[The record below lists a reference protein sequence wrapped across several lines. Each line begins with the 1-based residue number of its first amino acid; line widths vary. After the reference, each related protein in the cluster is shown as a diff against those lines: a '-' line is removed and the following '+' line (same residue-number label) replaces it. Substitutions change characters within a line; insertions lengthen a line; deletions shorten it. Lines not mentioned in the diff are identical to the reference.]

1 MELKLQAAQEEKNS
15 KKGNNSIFR
24 SLLVIVLLGG
34 IFSLLIGAGGYYI
47 GYQIGKKEGARAT
60 VASVTDLLNP
70 LKAISDNAAFPYTAI
85 GKVSSVSKDKLT
97 VKLPDGTEKTM
108 ALNDKTT
115 VSNGSKILGVSDI
128 KKDANIT
135 AFTTGKGKDLIATR
149 VVIR

>member
-1 MELKLQAAQEEKNS
+1 MELKLQAASAEKSSKQNS
-15 KKGNNSIFR
+15 HSTFR
-24 SLLVIVLLGG
+24 SLLIIVLLGG

-97 VKLPDGTEKTM
+97 VKLPDGTEKSM

-115 VSNGSKILGVSDI
+115 VSNGTKILGVSDI
-128 KKDANIT
+128 KKDANVT

>member
-1 MELKLQAAQEEKNS
+1 MELKLQAASAEKTAKQGS
-15 KKGNNSIFR
+15 HSTFR
-24 SLLVIVLLGG
+24 SLLIIVLLGG
-34 IFSLLIGAGGYYI
+34 IFSLMVGAGGYYV

-128 KKDANIT
+128 KKDENIT
-135 AFTTGKGKDLIATR
+135 AFTTGKGKDLVATR
-149 VVIR
+149 IVIR